1 MSHFT
6 PQSSQIMS
14 ELSAVEGTLDQL
26 LTTSP
31 GGSSTLSTRK
41 AMSSSAQSS
50 LPPPSSLDE
59 ADGLAPDLQR
69 TNDVTFDERFP
80 SSSTSTGYSSN
91 NNGSSTATAVGR
103 GGGQPSGPAG
113 QLPSL
118 VFPSVR
124 NKPSAEAGGLDAADA
139 LLTGV

>member
-1 MSHFT
+1 
-6 PQSSQIMS
+6 MS

-50 LPPPSSLDE
+50 LPPSSLDE

-91 NNGSSTATAVGR
+91 NGSSAATSVGR